1 VRDIISHR
9 RGAAALVAA
18 SAIWGLWNSGYKYA
32 VSGLPIAIVLAVML
46 LTAAAALWAVVL
58 IRGRGRVTS
67 RQLRQIALAG
77 LLDPAIS
84 YAALGIGLTHVA
96 ATTSA
101 MFDGTEAC
109 FVVAFAALIARRS
122 PGIRAITGVLLSAA
136 GIALLGATRSV
147 VGLSVWDLLVLAGVA
162 SAALCNV
169 LTDRVLDDDLDPL
182 TVTAYQMGFAALCAL
197 PLLAWHWQARETIGC
212 TAGPLSYWAVAIA
225 SGAALAA
232 AFLLYNYAIAQ
243 VPVTTAGMI
252 LNTIPLFGVV
262 AAICVLGERI
272 TWAQGAAAAV
282 ILIAFCLFEEGTVES
297 DTVQAEPLQ
306 PEPVQAEPVQAE
318 PALPDALEHAEPGI
332 SRTPV
337 LGAAA
342 TSENLSL
349 QPAEV

>member
-1 VRDIISHR
+1 
-9 RGAAALVAA
+9 
-18 SAIWGLWNSGYKYA
+18 
-32 VSGLPIAIVLAVML
+32 
-46 LTAAAALWAVVL
+46 
-58 IRGRGRVTS
+58 
-67 RQLRQIALAG
+67 
-77 LLDPAIS
+77 
-84 YAALGIGLTHVA
+84 
-96 ATTSA
+96 
-101 MFDGTEAC
+101 
-109 FVVAFAALIARRS
+109 
-122 PGIRAITGVLLSAA
+122 VLLSAA

-147 VGLSVWDLLVLAGVA
+147 VGLSVWNLLVLAGVA

-197 PLLAWHWQARETIGC
+197 PLLGWHWQAGERIGR

-272 TWAQGAAAAV
+272 TWTQGVAAAV
-282 ILIAFCLFEEGTVES
+282 ILIAFCLFEEGTVQP
-297 DTVQAEPLQ
+297 DT
-306 PEPVQAEPVQAE
+306 
-318 PALPDALEHAEPGI
+318 
-332 SRTPV
+332 
-337 LGAAA
+337 AAA